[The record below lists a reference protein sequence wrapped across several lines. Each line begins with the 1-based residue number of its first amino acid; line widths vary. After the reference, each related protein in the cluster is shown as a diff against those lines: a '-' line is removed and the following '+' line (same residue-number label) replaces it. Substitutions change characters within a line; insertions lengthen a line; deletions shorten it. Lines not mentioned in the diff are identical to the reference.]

1 MQRLVATVGDGIES
15 RVLQSLQHGMILLDM
30 KIRAMWAAGIGGL
43 ILAAVP
49 VLGAGP
55 QLGMLDQLA
64 AGSWEMRN
72 RSGAVIQRIC
82 FPHGRQLVQLRHP
95 GPQCDIYIIADQPN
109 EVVVQY
115 TCCGRG
121 YGRTHIRRESNRLVQ
136 MDGIG
141 IDDGLPF
148 EFVFEARRVGD
159 C

>member
-49 VLGAGP
+49 ALGAGP

-95 GPQCDIYIIADQPN
+95 GPPCDIYIIADQPN

-115 TCCGRG
+115 TCRRRG